1 MEVITKIPEANIKN
15 NQADIIDDSQIENK
29 SKMIEEE
36 TKQEGVDKG
45 KEVVIVEEVAKVEE
59 VVESEKD
66 RKKREEEEKR
76 ANDISN
82 LILLKV

>member
-1 MEVITKIPEANIKN
+1 MEVITKIPETNIKN

-36 TKQEGVDKG
+36 TKQEGVA
-45 KEVVIVEEVAKVEE
+45 IVEEVAKVEE